1 MNARAIVDCPFRIG
15 CGEIPT
21 GMAENSLPIH
31 RWENRCPPANKKS
44 RQGRQKMNRR
54 FAGNTK
60 LQISNILPDCIG
72 RQANKFQFPK
82 NKFQMREFRTSKI
95 RL

>member
-1 MNARAIVDCPFRIG
+1 MNARAIVDCPSG
-15 CGEIPT
+15 THLNEIPGEFWQKNPG
-21 GMAENSLPIH
+21 GMSENNPPIH

-72 RQANKFQFPK
+72 R
-82 NKFQMREFRTSKI
+82 
-95 RL
+95 